1 MKVNNYIDSTF
12 IFVDMFF
19 VKDGIVLLFYS
30 NDLWVFKEVQ
40 SFLDNYSFTIWMKWA
55 IINYLPLYTLLENLI
70 LRDCTFPPKS
80 IFSEMGFMSFHYILI
95 IKDWF
100 GGVIQFNLRV

>member
-30 NDLWVFKEVQ
+30 NDLWVFKE
-40 SFLDNYSFTIWMKWA
+40 F
-55 IINYLPLYTLLENLI
+55 
-70 LRDCTFPPKS
+70 
-80 IFSEMGFMSFHYILI
+80 
-95 IKDWF
+95 
-100 GGVIQFNLRV
+100 